1 MKALIQRLTE
11 SYGPSGYEH
20 AVREIVRA
28 EIEGFA
34 DAVRVD
40 ALGNLIASK
49 GTRAEGG
56 ARIMLAAHMDEL
68 GVMVT
73 KIDENGFL
81 RFTTIGGIYP
91 HTCIGNRVRFMN
103 GAQGVISMESG
114 IEPGKAPKFDR
125 MYIDVGATNLANCP
139 VKVGDVAAFDRP
151 FVDMGKRL
159 TAKAMD
165 DRIAVAVLIET
176 LRQVKNTPNEL
187 HFVFTV
193 QEEVGLR
200 GATTAAYGVD
210 PDFGIAVDV
219 TDTGDTPKGEVMEVW
234 LGKGPAVKVMDS
246 YLVVDPRLVKW
257 MARTAEA
264 AGIPYQYE
272 VLESGGTDA
281 GAINQTRAGA
291 PSICLSIPTRYIHT
305 PSEMVDYDDV
315 LNSVKLLVELVSKP
329 VKLDA

>member
-1 MKALIQRLTE
+1 MKDLIRKLTE
-11 SYGPSGYEH
+11 AYGPSGYEH
-20 AVREIVRA
+20 AIREIVRA

-34 DAVRVD
+34 DDVRVD
-40 ALGNLIASK
+40 ALGNLIARK
-49 GTRAEGG
+49 GTRGEGG
-56 ARIMLAAHMDEL
+56 SRIMLAAHMDEL

-73 KIDENGFL
+73 KIDANGFC

-91 HTCIGNRVRFMN
+91 HTCVGARVRFTN
-103 GAQGVISMESG
+103 GVVGVISVELG
-114 IEPGKAPKFDR
+114 AEPGAAPKFAK
-125 MYIDVGATNLANCP
+125 MFIDVGATSLADCP

-151 FVDMGKRL
+151 MIDMGKRIS
-159 TAKAMD
+159 AKAMD
-165 DRIAVAVLIET
+165 DRIAVAVLIEA

-200 GATTAAYGVD
+200 GATTAAFGVD

-219 TDTGDTPKGEVMEVW
+219 TDTGDTPKGEVMEVS

-257 MARTAEA
+257 MATTAEA

-272 VLESGGTDA
+272 VLDSGGTDA

-315 LNSVKLLVELVSKP
+315 LNSVKLLVELVSNP
-329 VKLDA
+329 VKLD

>member
-1 MKALIQRLTE
+1 M
-11 SYGPSGYEH
+11 
-20 AVREIVRA
+20 
-28 EIEGFA
+28 F
-34 DAVRVD
+34 
-40 ALGNLIASK
+40 
-49 GTRAEGG
+49 
-56 ARIMLAAHMDEL
+56 
-68 GVMVT
+68 
-73 KIDENGFL
+73 
-81 RFTTIGGIYP
+81 
-91 HTCIGNRVRFMN
+91 
-103 GAQGVISMESG
+103 
-114 IEPGKAPKFDR
+114 
-125 MYIDVGATNLANCP
+125 IDVGATSLADCP

-151 FVDMGKRL
+151 MIDMGKRIS
-159 TAKAMD
+159 AKAMD
-165 DRIAVAVLIET
+165 DRIAVAVLIEA

-200 GATTAAYGVD
+200 GATTAAFGVD

-219 TDTGDTPKGEVMEVW
+219 TDTGDTPKGEVMEVS

-257 MARTAEA
+257 MATTAEA

-272 VLESGGTDA
+272 VLDSGGTDA

-315 LNSVKLLVELVSKP
+315 LNSVKLLVELVSNP
-329 VKLDA
+329 VKLD